1 MIFSQSLCPFSAV
14 HGTNNNSNAVSRR
27 HLGDNF
33 SQMLKIRSN
42 CFVTTVDS
50 RFLIACGFWDNS
62 FRVFATE
69 TGKDT
74 SDFPLPL
81 YSFSLPSAKIVQ
93 IVFGH
98 FGVVTCMARS
108 ECNITSDCY
117 IASGSADCT
126 VLLWHWNARTQS
138 IVGEGDV
145 PTPRA
150 TLTGHEQAVTSVV
163 ISAELGLVVSGSSSK
178 STWEG
183 LLVSSCNYSCL

>member
-1 MIFSQSLCPFSAV
+1 M
-14 HGTNNNSNAVSRR
+14 NRR

-33 SQMLKIRSN
+33 SQKLKIRSN

-69 TGKDT
+69 TGMFLFIT
-74 SDFPLPL
+74 YVELIF
-81 YSFSLPSAKIVQ
+81 SFRPFFFVLAKIVQ

-98 FGVVTCMARS
+98 FGVVTCLSRS

-117 IASGSADCT
+117 IASGSSDCT

-163 ISAELGLVVSGSSSK
+163 ISAELGLVVSGSTSK
-178 STWEG
+178 F
-183 LLVSSCNYSCL
+183 LMKDVSFC

>member
-1 MIFSQSLCPFSAV
+1 M
-14 HGTNNNSNAVSRR
+14 NRR

-33 SQMLKIRSN
+33 SQKLKIRSN

-69 TGKDT
+69 TGKFLVV
-74 SDFPLPL
+74 SMVNWFPL
-81 YSFSLPSAKIVQ
+81 FSLFPLAKIVQ

-98 FGVVTCMARS
+98 FGVVTCLSRS

-117 IASGSADCT
+117 IASGSSDCT

-163 ISAELGLVVSGSSSK
+163 ISAELGLVVSGSISK
-178 STWEG
+178 F
-183 LLVSSCNYSCL
+183 LFVIVH